1 MTDDMGYDLAH
12 DLRESAKATFYDP
25 LKSELNKAANR
36 IEKLVTAL
44 HEVAKINNQRDRFSS
59 DIDTIIVNALGEE
72 NDDA

>member
-25 LKSELNKAANR
+25 LKLELNKAADR

-44 HEVAKINNQRDRFSS
+44 HEVAKINNQRDRFSA
-59 DIDTIIVNALGEE
+59 DIDTIIVNALGEGK
-72 NDDA
+72 

>member
-12 DLRESAKATFYDP
+12 GLRESAKATFYDP
-25 LKSELNKAANR
+25 LKSELNKAADR

-59 DIDTIIVNALGEE
+59 DIDAIIINALGEE
-72 NDDA
+72 K

>member
-25 LKSELNKAANR
+25 LKSELNKAADR

-44 HEVAKINNQRDRFSS
+44 HEVAKINNKRDRFSA
-59 DIDTIIVNALGEE
+59 DIDAIIINALGEQNE
-72 NDDA
+72 